1 MSLRTLRTILILTLI
16 PEVLII
22 GFFVYA
28 RVQSPP
34 TAGRG
39 LALAQEIP
47 YPAVVAHRGASY
59 LAPEETRPAYL
70 LARDLGADYLEGDV
84 QRTKDGTLVLV
95 HDDTVERTTNAAAV
109 FPGREKQNISQ
120 FTYQE
125 LLKLDAGSW
134 FNAANPARANPRF
147 KDLRIITLDE
157 MLTIAE
163 TGIHK
168 PGIYLETK
176 SPELFPG
183 IEKELVALLKKR
195 GWLEERKCDASA
207 LPESVPGRSLVK
219 TACTRG
225 RVILQSFSEE
235 SVRRLRELAPDVP
248 RVLLVDE
255 EMAAKQGWLGVVSNA
270 ASMNAGL
277 GPVGYLGYPWHT
289 GPAHRAGRLVH
300 IYTIN
305 KTWQLWLLS
314 QFGADGFFTDR
325 SEMALQYFDRI
336 DEPDTAKMLETLVF

>member
-1 MSLRTLRTILILTLI
+1 MRLRTLRTILILTLI
-16 PEVLII
+16 PEILII

-34 TAGRG
+34 AAGRAIAAG
-39 LALAQEIP
+39 LEIP

-70 LARDLGADYLEGDV
+70 LARELGADYLEGDV
-84 QRTKDGTLVLV
+84 QRTKDGTLVLF
-95 HDDTVERTTNAAAV
+95 HDDTVERTTNAAQV
-109 FPGREKQNISQ
+109 FPGREKQDVGQ
-120 FTYQE
+120 FTYAE
-125 LLKLDAGSW
+125 LMKLDAGSW
-134 FNAANPARANPRF
+134 FNAKNPDRSSPRYQGL
-147 KDLRIITLDE
+147 KIVTLDE

-163 TGIHK
+163 TGLHR

-176 SPELFPG
+176 SPERYPG
-183 IEKELVALLKKR
+183 IEKDLIALLGKR
-195 GWLEERKCDASA
+195 GWLKNRECGDSV
-207 LPESVPGRSLVK
+207 LPESSAARAVVK

-225 RVILQSFSEE
+225 RLILQSFSEE

-255 EMAAKQGWLGVVSNA
+255 EMAAKNGWLSIVSSA
-270 ASMNAGL
+270 ASLNAGL

-300 IYTIN
+300 VYTIN
-305 KTWQLWLLS
+305 QKWQLWLLS

-325 SEMALQYFDRI
+325 SEMMLEYYGRI
-336 DEPDTAKMLETLVF
+336 EKPDTKRMIEELVF